1 MERAE
6 NLYSPEQSAPEA
18 VQPRSVK
25 KKPKISASKII
36 IFIILVLY
44 TFSLF
49 FPMYTIVVSSF
60 TSIMESSATTQF
72 VWFPKKPT
80 FGSYI
85 DVLSKDVYIDILG
98 IPSLLQGFWNTL
110 WMTLLPLIVGLLVSG
125 LSAYA
130 YTKMQFP
137 GKEKLFNFAF
147 ILSMIPLGAFGV
159 ISYTFY
165 SMIGW
170 TGTPLPLIIPGMLGS
185 MGTVFFLKM
194 YYEGIPDS
202 YIEAARM
209 DGLGSIGSFF
219 VIVFPLAAPAFI
231 AQFIFGFVGG
241 YNNYLGLMLSGV
253 SAGFLTYDIAALII
267 PDGWTGYIGGKESMG
282 LTLMRLVYWFIQ
294 NEQLTSSAVSS
305 ASVISWVLFV
315 VTATLSI
322 ILFRQREKSMEG

>member
-1 MERAE
+1 MERTE

-209 DGLGSIGSFF
+209 DGLGSIGAFF

-241 YNNYLGLMLSGV
+241 YNNYLGALLYLQGDPEYITLQLVLSQVTTLFPGE
-253 SAGFLTYDIAALII
+253 
-267 PDGWTGYIGGKESMG
+267 GKESIHCAAAVLGMIP
-282 LTLMRLVYWFIQ
+282 LIVIYAILQKYFI
-294 NEQLTSSAVSS
+294 EGIAVGG
-305 ASVISWVLFV
+305 V
-315 VTATLSI
+315 
-322 ILFRQREKSMEG
+322 KD